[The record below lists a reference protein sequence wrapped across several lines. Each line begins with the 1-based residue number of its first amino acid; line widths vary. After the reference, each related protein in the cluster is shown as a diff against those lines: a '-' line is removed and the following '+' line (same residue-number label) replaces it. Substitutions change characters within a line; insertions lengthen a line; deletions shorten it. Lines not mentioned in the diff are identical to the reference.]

1 MTLPEIQKLRD
12 RLYRKRKRWVLFLSL
27 VMLACILICAWST
40 MHILPVYGRWYRANH
55 FDEHPIGHL
64 SGPFLL
70 DISIR
75 YDQEPPKDAH
85 LVNAETG
92 NHIYGLSEDPDRS
105 RPGLLILTGDFDD
118 TMQKGN
124 YLLKLRPGDNR
135 SLTCNVDILPSRKY
149 MALTATPYR
158 NSNNDLWL
166 EIHAEFHNAAGTNG
180 PNVSIALNDPEGKI
194 DICSFKPDGPII
206 SKQLNLSALF
216 HDLDLPAGDLIS
228 ISAWAEYAVP
238 DGSGTAYSKKERV
251 LELNAWP
258 THDPD
263 GPYDYSMAD
272 TDTYLA
278 SLTG

>member
-27 VMLACILICAWST
+27 VMLACILTCAWSTMHILPVYGRWYRANHFGQSHVFPGRPDIDVAGQAAIVAWAQLEQVIASWST

-75 YDQEPPKDAH
+75 YDREPPKDAH

-166 EIHAEFHNAAGTNG
+166 EIHACT
-180 PNVSIALNDPEGKI
+180 VLLS
-194 DICSFKPDGPII
+194 SRSSS
-206 SKQLNLSALF
+206 SKLRQA
-216 HDLDLPAGDLIS
+216 
-228 ISAWAEYAVP
+228 
-238 DGSGTAYSKKERV
+238 SKNFV
-251 LELNAWP
+251 FW
-258 THDPD
+258 
-263 GPYDYSMAD
+263 S
-272 TDTYLA
+272 
-278 SLTG
+278 